1 MYYKVIYIYIYWF
14 INIWYLIYSSIY
26 TFLYIVYMSYMRM
39 ELVMS
44 KIRLNW
50 NKLQNMMCQMLML
63 HYSPWQR
70 LQGMKKTLIVGF
82 VFLKHI
88 HNVHSLAFPR
98 KYKFTGC
105 LACVVSCKGCV
116 PCGWWDCF
124 KQCVQHV
131 WHWATKWNPSWI

>member
-1 MYYKVIYIYIYWF
+1 MYYIKLYIYWF

-26 TFLYIVYMSYMRM
+26 TFFYILYTWVTWGWSWWFPKSDWIEINFKTWCARCWCSIIPPG
-39 ELVMS
+39 
-44 KIRLNW
+44 KDCKGW
-50 NKLQNMMCQMLML
+50 
-63 HYSPWQR
+63 
-70 LQGMKKTLIVGF
+70 KKTLIVGF
-82 VFLKHI
+82 VFFKHI

-98 KYKFTGC
+98 KYKFKGC